1 MTEPKTFSVSSVYQQ
16 LEQALREREVI
27 LETAGVGIVF
37 VKQRRI
43 FRCNQRYAEI
53 FGQASAL
60 AMQGFSSI
68 ELYPDEPAFK
78 QLGAEAYPVLAS
90 GQRFK
95 TERLMKRRDGE
106 LFWCSLT
113 GRLINPANAAEGSIW
128 IVDDISEQKIA
139 EAELL
144 SVTSGQRLILDHAM
158 VGIVFLRERQVTQ
171 CNRSFEELLG
181 YAPGELDGSSSRQWY
196 LSDEAWE
203 SAGLQCYAPF
213 KAGKAFQGELL
224 LRKKD
229 GSPIFC
235 EVRSKAIDQ
244 NNLALGSIWITMDIS
259 ARKNAEA
266 ALVQA
271 KQQLEQMVEQ
281 RTQQLKTSVQ
291 ALEQKVKEQQASE
304 ARIQQLAHFDA
315 LTGLPNRVLLN
326 DRSNQAIDIAKRNGD
341 TLALLFLDLDHF
353 KNVNDS
359 LGHRFGDELLKEL
372 ARRLKSAV
380 REQDT
385 VSRLGGDEFI
395 LVLPGTNADGAAHVA
410 NKVMELAAQ
419 SFQIEQHEIT
429 VTPSVGVALY
439 PFDGL
444 DFDALCR
451 CADIAMYRAKQDGRN
466 TYRFFTAE
474 MQAES
479 DRTLLLENAL
489 RRALERD
496 QLTLHYQ
503 PQICM
508 SSGRVI
514 GAEALLRWWHPDLG
528 CVSPAEFIPVAEASG
543 LILQIGE
550 WVMRTACRQ
559 LKAWMLDGIGG
570 MGEITMAVNLSS
582 VQFRHADL
590 PALVSRILEE
600 SQLAPALLEL
610 ELTEGVAMNDPHGAI
625 AVMNDLH
632 DRGIRMSIDDFG
644 TGYSSLSYLKKFRV
658 YKLKIDQQFVRDLSD
673 DPEDRAI
680 VSAIISMAKSLGLQT
695 IAEGVESQGQLDFLR
710 EQGCNEVQG
719 YFFAKP
725 MPAEGF
731 SRFVLERDEPT
742 KQFMQSI

>member
-1 MTEPKTFSVSSVYQQ
+1 MTEPKAFSVPSIYQQ

-43 FRCNQRYAEI
+43 LRCNQRYAEI

-60 AMQGFSSI
+60 GMQGFSSI
-68 ELYPDEPAFK
+68 DLYPDEAAFK

-95 TERLMKRRDGE
+95 TERLMKRLGGE

-113 GRLINPANAAEGSIW
+113 GRLINPLDASEGSIW
-128 IVDDISEQKIA
+128 IVDDISEQKVT
-139 EAELL
+139 EAKLL
-144 SVTSGQRLILDHAM
+144 SITAGQRLILDHAM

-181 YAPGELDGSSSRQWY
+181 YAPGELDGCSSRKWY
-196 LSDEAWE
+196 MSDADWEA
-203 SAGLQCYAPF
+203 AGQQCYAPF
-213 KAGKAFQGELL
+213 KAGQAFQGELL
-224 LRKKD
+224 MCKKD
-229 GSPIFC
+229 GSPIYC
-235 EVRSKAIDQ
+235 EVRSKAVDS

-259 ARKNAEA
+259 ARRDAET

-271 KQQLEQMVEQ
+271 KQQLEQMVAQ
-281 RTQQLKTSVQ
+281 RTQQLKASVK
-291 ALEQKVKEQQASE
+291 ALEQKVLEQQASE
-304 ARIQQLAHFDA
+304 ARIQQLAHFDT
-315 LTGLPNRVLLN
+315 LTGLPNRALLN
-326 DRSNQAIDIAKRNGD
+326 DRSNQAIDIAKRHGE

-395 LVLPGTNADGAAHVA
+395 LVLPGADAAGAAHVA
-410 NKVMELAAQ
+410 AKVMELAAQ
-419 SFQIEQHEIT
+419 AFQIEQHEIT

-439 PFDGL
+439 PLDGL

-451 CADIAMYRAKQDGRN
+451 CADVAMYRAKQDGRN

-489 RRALERD
+489 RRALERE

-508 SSGRVI
+508 ASGRVI
-514 GAEALLRWWHPDLG
+514 GAEALLRWQHPELG
-528 CVSPAEFIPVAEASG
+528 AISPAEFIPIAEASG

-559 LKAWMLDGIGG
+559 LKSWMLED
-570 MGEITMAVNLSS
+570 MGQLSMAVNLSS

-590 PALVSRILEE
+590 PALISRILDE
-600 SQLAPALLEL
+600 SQLEPALLEL
-610 ELTEGVAMNDPHGAI
+610 ELTEGVAMNNPLGAI
-625 AVMNDLH
+625 DVMNDLH
-632 DRGIRMSIDDFG
+632 DRGVRMSIDDFG

-658 YKLKIDQQFVRDLSD
+658 YKLKIDQQFVRDLND

-695 IAEGVESQGQLDFLR
+695 IAEGVETQGQLDFLR
-710 EQGCNEVQG
+710 GQGCNEVQG

-725 MPAEGF
+725 MPSEDF
-731 SRFVLERDEPT
+731 HRFVLARDGSASG
-742 KQFMQSI
+742 FMPNI

>member
-1 MTEPKTFSVSSVYQQ
+1 MTELKSFSVSSLYQQ
-16 LEQALREREVI
+16 LEQALRERDVI

-37 VKQRRI
+37 VKQRQVL
-43 FRCNQRYAEI
+43 RCNQRYAEI
-53 FGQASAL
+53 FGQARAQD
-60 AMQGFSSI
+60 MQGFSSV
-68 ELYPDEPAFK
+68 ELYPDAAAFK
-78 QLGAEAYPVLAS
+78 QLGAEAYPVLAT

-95 TERLMKRRDGE
+95 TERLMKRLGGE

-113 GRLINPANAAEGSIW
+113 GRLINPLDASAGSIW
-128 IVDDISEQKIA
+128 IVDDISEQKVA
-139 EAELL
+139 QAELL
-144 SVTSGQRLILDHAM
+144 SVTTGQRLILDHAM

-181 YAPGELDGSSSRQWY
+181 YAPGELDGCSSRKWY
-196 LSDEAWE
+196 MSDADWEA
-203 SAGLQCYAPF
+203 AGQQCYAPF
-213 KAGKAFQGELL
+213 KAGQAFQGELL
-224 LRKKD
+224 MCKKD
-229 GSPIFC
+229 GSPIYC
-235 EVRSKAIDQ
+235 EVRSKAVDS
-244 NNLALGSIWITMDIS
+244 NDLALGSIWITMDIS
-259 ARKNAEA
+259 ARRDAEA

-271 KQQLEQMVEQ
+271 KQQLEQMVAQ
-281 RTQQLKTSVQ
+281 RTQQLKASVK
-291 ALEQKVKEQQASE
+291 ALEQKVLEQQASE
-304 ARIQQLAHFDA
+304 ARIQQLAHFDT
-315 LTGLPNRVLLN
+315 LTGLPNRALLN
-326 DRSNQAIDIAKRNGD
+326 DRSNQALDIARRHGG

-372 ARRLKSAV
+372 ARRLKSVV

-395 LVLPGTNADGAAHVA
+395 LVLPGADAAGAAHVA
-410 NKVMELAAQ
+410 AKVMEQACQ
-419 SFQIEQHEIT
+419 VFQIEQHEIT

-439 PFDGL
+439 PLDGA

-451 CADIAMYRAKQDGRN
+451 CADVAMYRAKQDGRN

-489 RRALERD
+489 RRALERE

-514 GAEALLRWWHPDLG
+514 GAEALLRWQHPDLG
-528 CVSPAEFIPVAEASG
+528 AISPAEFIPIAEASG

-559 LKAWMLDGIGG
+559 LKDWANAGLGPLS
-570 MGEITMAVNLSS
+570 MAVNLSS

-590 PALVSRILEE
+590 PALVSRILDECD
-600 SQLAPALLEL
+600 LPPALLEL
-610 ELTEGVAMNDPHGAI
+610 ELTEGVAMNDPLGAI

-632 DRGIRMSIDDFG
+632 DRGVRMSIDDFG

-673 DPEDRAI
+673 DSEDRAI

-695 IAEGVESQGQLDFLR
+695 IAEGVETQGQLDFLR
-710 EQGCNEVQG
+710 ALGCHEVQG
-719 YFFAKP
+719 YLFAKP
-725 MPAEGF
+725 MPAEAF
-731 SRFVLERDEPT
+731 ARFVRER
-742 KQFMQSI
+742 

>member
-1 MTEPKTFSVSSVYQQ
+1 MAEPKPYSVSSVYQQ
-16 LEQALREREVI
+16 LEQALRERDVI

-37 VKQRRI
+37 VKQRQV

-53 FGQASAL
+53 FGHAL
-60 AMQGFSSI
+60 AQDMQGFSSV
-68 ELYPDEPAFK
+68 ELYPDEAAFK
-78 QLGAEAYPVLAS
+78 QLGAEAYPVLAT
-90 GQRFK
+90 GQRYK
-95 TERLMKRRDGE
+95 TERLMKRQGGQ

-113 GRLINPANAAEGSIW
+113 GRLINPLDASEGSIW
-128 IVDDISEQKIA
+128 IVDDISEQKMA

-144 SVTSGQRLILDHAM
+144 SITTGQRLILDHAM
-158 VGIVFLRERQVTQ
+158 VGIVFLRERLVTQ
-171 CNRSFEELLG
+171 CNRSFEELFG
-181 YAPGELDGSSSRQWY
+181 YAPGELNGSSSRQWY
-196 LSDEAWE
+196 LTDEAWE
-203 SAGLQCYAPF
+203 AAGQQCYAPF
-213 KAGKAFQGELL
+213 RAGQAFQGELL

-229 GSPIFC
+229 GTPIFC
-235 EVRSKAIDQ
+235 EVRSKAVDP

-271 KQQLEQMVEQ
+271 KQQLEEMVAQ
-281 RTQQLKTSVQ
+281 RTQQLKASVQ
-291 ALEQKVKEQQASE
+291 ALEQKVLEQQASE
-304 ARIQQLAHFDA
+304 ARIQQLAHFDS
-315 LTGLPNRVLLN
+315 LTGLPNRMLLN
-326 DRSNQAIDIAKRNGD
+326 DRSNQAIDIAKREGACV
-341 TLALLFLDLDHF
+341 ALLFLDLDHF

-395 LVLPGTNADGAAHVA
+395 LVLPGTDAAGAAHVA
-410 NKVMELAAQ
+410 AKVMELATQ
-419 SFQIEQHEIT
+419 VFQIEQHEIT

-451 CADIAMYRAKQDGRN
+451 SADVAMYRAKQEGRN
-466 TYRFFTAE
+466 GFRFFTAA

-479 DRTLLLENAL
+479 ARMLLLENAL
-489 RRALERD
+489 RRARERD

-508 SSGRVI
+508 VSGRVI
-514 GAEALLRWWHPDLG
+514 GVEALLRWQHPTLG
-528 CVSPAEFIPVAEASG
+528 PISPAEFIPIAEATG

-550 WVMRTACRQ
+550 WVLRTACRQ
-559 LKAWMLDGIGG
+559 LKTWMHAGV
-570 MGEITMAVNLSS
+570 GEIIMAVNLSS
-582 VQFRHADL
+582 VQFKNANL
-590 PALVSRILEE
+590 PALISRILDDC
-600 SQLAPALLEL
+600 QLAPALLEL
-610 ELTEGVAMNDPHGAI
+610 ELTEGVAMDNPLGAI

-658 YKLKIDQQFVRDLSD
+658 YKLKIDQHFVRDLSD

-680 VSAIISMAKSLGLQT
+680 VSAIIGMAKSLGLQT
-695 IAEGVESQGQLDFLR
+695 IAEGVETQGQLDFLR
-710 EQGCNEVQG
+710 AQGCNEVQG

-725 MPAEGF
+725 MPAEEF
-731 SRFVLERDEPT
+731 ERFVLERDGPA
-742 KQFMQSI
+742 SLSS

>member
-1 MTEPKTFSVSSVYQQ
+1 MTEPQSFSVSSVYQQ
-16 LEQALREREVI
+16 LEQALRERDVI

-37 VKQRRI
+37 VKQRRVN
-43 FRCNQRYAEI
+43 RCNQRYAEI
-53 FGQASAL
+53 FGHARAQDML
-60 AMQGFSSI
+60 GFSSV
-68 ELYPDEPAFK
+68 ELYPDEAAFK
-78 QLGAEAYPVLAS
+78 QLGAQAYPVLAT

-95 TERLMKRRDGE
+95 TERLMKRLGGE
-106 LFWCSLT
+106 QFWCSLT
-113 GRLINPANAAEGSIW
+113 GRLVNPADAKEGSIW
-128 IVDDISEQKIA
+128 IVDDISEQKAA

-144 SVTSGQRLILDHAM
+144 SITTGQRLILDHAM
-158 VGIVFLRERQVTQ
+158 VGIVFLRDRQVTQ

-181 YAPGELDGSSSRQWY
+181 YASGELDGGSSRQWY
-196 LSDEAWE
+196 LSDADWEA
-203 SAGLQCYAPF
+203 AGQQCYAPF
-213 KAGKAFQGELL
+213 AAGHAFQGEMM

-235 EVRSKAIDQ
+235 EVRSKAVDPS
-244 NNLALGSIWITMDIS
+244 NLALGSIWITMDIS
-259 ARKNAEA
+259 ARKDAEA

-271 KQQLEQMVEQ
+271 KQQLEQMVAQ
-281 RTQQLKTSVQ
+281 RTQELNASVK
-291 ALEQKVKEQQASE
+291 ALEQKVLEQQASE
-304 ARIQQLAHFDA
+304 ARIQQLAHFDT
-315 LTGLPNRVLLN
+315 LTGLPNRALLN
-326 DRSNQAIDIAKRNGD
+326 ERSNQAIDIAKRHSS

-395 LVLPGTNADGAAHVA
+395 LVLPGADAAGAAHVA
-410 NKVMELAAQ
+410 AKVMDLACQ
-419 SFQIEQHEIT
+419 VFQIEQHEIT
-429 VTPSVGVALY
+429 VTPSIGVALY
-439 PFDGL
+439 PLDGL

-451 CADIAMYRAKQDGRN
+451 CADVAMYRAKQDGRN

-479 DRTLLLENAL
+479 ARILLLENAL

-496 QLTLHYQ
+496 QLKLHYQ

-508 SSGRVI
+508 TSGRVI
-514 GAEALLRWWHPDLG
+514 GTEALLRWHHPDLG
-528 CVSPAEFIPVAEASG
+528 AISPAEFIPIAEASG

-550 WVMRTACRQ
+550 WVLRTACLQ
-559 LKAWMLDGIGG
+559 LKDWMTQGLPPI
-570 MGEITMAVNLSS
+570 IMAVNLSS
-582 VQFRHADL
+582 VQFRRADL
-590 PALVSRILEE
+590 PSLVSRILDEC
-600 SQLAPALLEL
+600 QLAPALLEL
-610 ELTEGVAMNDPHGAI
+610 ELTEGVAMNDPLGAI

-695 IAEGVESQGQLDFLR
+695 IAEGVETQGQLDFLR

-719 YFFAKP
+719 YLFAKP
-725 MPAEGF
+725 MPAEEFGP
-731 SRFVLERDEPT
+731 FVQART
-742 KQFMQSI
+742 R

>member
-1 MTEPKTFSVSSVYQQ
+1 MTEPKSFSVASVYQQ
-16 LEQALREREVI
+16 LEQALRERDVI

-37 VKQRRI
+37 VKQRLVL
-43 FRCNQRYAEI
+43 RCNQRYAEI
-53 FGQASAL
+53 FGQARAQD
-60 AMQGFSSI
+60 MQGFSSI
-68 ELYPDEPAFK
+68 ELYPDEAAFK
-78 QLGAEAYPVLAS
+78 QLGAEAYPVLAT

-95 TERLMKRRDGE
+95 TERLMKRLGGA

-113 GRLINPANAAEGSIW
+113 GRLINPADASAGSIW
-128 IVDDISEQKIA
+128 IVDDISEQKAA

-144 SVTSGQRLILDHAM
+144 SITSGQRLILDHAM
-158 VGIVFLRERQVTQ
+158 VGIVFLRDRQVTQ

-181 YAPGELDGSSSRQWY
+181 YAPGELDGGSSRQWY
-196 LSDEAWE
+196 LSDADWEA
-203 SAGLQCYAPF
+203 AGQRCYAPF
-213 KAGKAFQGELL
+213 AAGQAFQGEMM

-235 EVRSKAIDQ
+235 EVRSKAVDG

-259 ARKNAEA
+259 ARKDAEA

-271 KQQLEQMVEQ
+271 KLQLEQMVAQ
-281 RTQQLKTSVQ
+281 RTQELKASVK
-291 ALEQKVKEQQASE
+291 ALEQKVLEQQASE
-304 ARIQQLAHFDA
+304 ARIQQLAHFDT
-315 LTGLPNRVLLN
+315 LTGLPNRALLN
-326 DRSNQAIDIAKRNGD
+326 DRSNQAIDIAKRHAG

-372 ARRLKSAV
+372 ARRLKTAV

-395 LVLPGTNADGAAHVA
+395 LVLPGADAAGAAHVA
-410 NKVMELAAQ
+410 AKVMELATQ
-419 SFQIEQHEIT
+419 VFQIEQHEIT

-439 PFDGL
+439 PLDGL

-451 CADIAMYRAKQDGRN
+451 CADVAMYRAKQDGRN
-466 TYRFFTAE
+466 TFRFFTAQ

-479 DRTLLLENAL
+479 ARILLLENAL
-489 RRALERD
+489 RRALERG
-496 QLTLHYQ
+496 QLSLHYQ
-503 PQICM
+503 PQICLA
-508 SSGRVI
+508 SGRVI
-514 GAEALLRWWHPDLG
+514 GAEALLRWQHPDLG
-528 CVSPAEFIPVAEASG
+528 AVSPAEFIPIAEASG

-550 WVMRTACRQ
+550 WVMRTASCQ
-559 LKAWMLDGIGG
+559 LKAWHALGLNQI
-570 MGEITMAVNLSS
+570 IMAVNLSS

-590 PALVSRILEE
+590 PALISRILDECE
-600 SQLAPALLEL
+600 LAPELLEL
-610 ELTEGVAMNDPHGAI
+610 ELTEGVAMNNPLGAI
-625 AVMNDLH
+625 AVMNALH

-695 IAEGVESQGQLDFLR
+695 IAEGVETQGQLEFLR
-710 EQGCNEVQG
+710 AQGCNEVQG
-719 YFFAKP
+719 YLFAKP
-725 MPAEGF
+725 MPAEQFG
-731 SRFVLERDEPT
+731 RFVLEREASEGRERRA
-742 KQFMQSI
+742 MQ

>member
-1 MTEPKTFSVSSVYQQ
+1 MTEPQSFSVSSVYQQ
-16 LEQALREREVI
+16 LEQALRERDVI

-37 VKQRRI
+37 VKQRRVN
-43 FRCNQRYAEI
+43 RCNQRYAEI
-53 FGQASAL
+53 FGHARAQDML
-60 AMQGFSSI
+60 GFSSV
-68 ELYPDEPAFK
+68 ELYPDEAAFK
-78 QLGAEAYPVLAS
+78 LLGAQAYPVLAT

-95 TERLMKRRDGE
+95 TERLMKRLGGE
-106 LFWCSLT
+106 QFWCSLT
-113 GRLINPANAAEGSIW
+113 GRLVNPADAKEGSIW
-128 IVDDISEQKIA
+128 IVDDISEQKAA

-144 SVTSGQRLILDHAM
+144 SITTGQRLILDHAM
-158 VGIVFLRERQVTQ
+158 VGIVFLRDRQVTQ

-181 YAPGELDGSSSRQWY
+181 YAPGELDGGSSRQWY
-196 LSDEAWE
+196 LSDADWEA
-203 SAGLQCYAPF
+203 AGQQCYAPF
-213 KAGKAFQGELL
+213 AAGHAFQGEMM

-235 EVRSKAIDQ
+235 EVRSKAVDPS
-244 NNLALGSIWITMDIS
+244 NLALGSIWITMDIS
-259 ARKNAEA
+259 ARKDAEA

-271 KQQLEQMVEQ
+271 KQQLEQMVAQ
-281 RTQQLKTSVQ
+281 RTQELNASVK
-291 ALEQKVKEQQASE
+291 ALEQKVLEQQAAE
-304 ARIQQLAHFDA
+304 ARIQQLAHFDT
-315 LTGLPNRVLLN
+315 LTGLPNRALLN
-326 DRSNQAIDIAKRNGD
+326 ERSNQAIDIAKRHSS

-395 LVLPGTNADGAAHVA
+395 LVLPGADAAGAAHVA
-410 NKVMELAAQ
+410 AKVMDLACQ
-419 SFQIEQHEIT
+419 VFQIEQHEIT
-429 VTPSVGVALY
+429 VTPSIGVALY
-439 PFDGL
+439 PLDGL

-451 CADIAMYRAKQDGRN
+451 CADVAMYRAKQDGRN

-479 DRTLLLENAL
+479 ARILLLENAL

-496 QLTLHYQ
+496 QLKLHYQ

-508 SSGRVI
+508 TSGRVI
-514 GAEALLRWWHPDLG
+514 GTEALLRWHHPDLG
-528 CVSPAEFIPVAEASG
+528 TISPAEFIPIAEASG

-550 WVMRTACRQ
+550 WVLRTACLQ
-559 LKAWMLDGIGG
+559 LKDWMMQGLAPI
-570 MGEITMAVNLSS
+570 IMAVNLSS
-582 VQFRHADL
+582 VQFRRADL
-590 PALVSRILEE
+590 PSLVSRILDEC
-600 SQLAPALLEL
+600 QLAPALLEL
-610 ELTEGVAMNDPHGAI
+610 ELTEGVAMNDPLGAI

-695 IAEGVESQGQLDFLR
+695 IAEGVETQGQLDFLR

-719 YFFAKP
+719 YLFAKP
-725 MPAEGF
+725 MPAEEFGP
-731 SRFVLERDEPT
+731 FVQART
-742 KQFMQSI
+742 R

>member
-1 MTEPKTFSVSSVYQQ
+1 MTEPQAFSVSSVYQQ
-16 LEQALREREVI
+16 LEQALRERDVI
-27 LETAGVGIVF
+27 FETAGVGIVF
-37 VKQRRI
+37 VKQRQVN
-43 FRCNQRYAEI
+43 RCNQRYAEI
-53 FGQASAL
+53 FGHARAQD
-60 AMQGFSSI
+60 MQGFSSV
-68 ELYPDEPAFK
+68 ELYPDEAAFK
-78 QLGAEAYPVLAS
+78 QLGAEAYPVLAT

-95 TERLMKRRDGE
+95 TERLMKRLGGE
-106 LFWCSLT
+106 QFWCSLT
-113 GRLINPANAAEGSIW
+113 GRLVNPLDASEGSIW
-128 IVDDISEQKIA
+128 IVDDISEQKAA

-144 SVTSGQRLILDHAM
+144 SITTGQRLILDHAM

-181 YAPGELDGSSSRQWY
+181 YGPGELNGGCSRQWY
-196 LSDEAWE
+196 LSDADWEA
-203 SAGLQCYAPF
+203 AGEKCYAPF
-213 KAGKAFQGELL
+213 AAGQAFQGELM

-229 GSPIFC
+229 GSSIYC
-235 EVRSKAIDQ
+235 EVRSKAVDSS
-244 NNLALGSIWITMDIS
+244 NLALGSIWITMDIS
-259 ARKNAEA
+259 ARKDAEA

-271 KQQLEQMVEQ
+271 KQQLEQMVTQ
-281 RTQQLKTSVQ
+281 RTQQLHASVK
-291 ALEQKVKEQQASE
+291 ALEQKVLEQQASE
-304 ARIQQLAHFDA
+304 ARIQQLAHFDP
-315 LTGLPNRVLLN
+315 LTGLPNRALLT
-326 DRSNQAIDIAKRNGD
+326 DRSNQAIDIAKRQGD

-372 ARRLKSAV
+372 ARRLKLAV

-395 LVLPGTNADGAAHVA
+395 LVLPGADAAGAAHVA
-410 NKVMELAAQ
+410 AKVMELACQ
-419 SFQIEQHEIT
+419 VFLIEQHEIT

-439 PFDGL
+439 PLDGL

-466 TYRFFTAE
+466 GFRFFTAE

-479 DRTLLLENAL
+479 ARTLLLENAL
-489 RRALERD
+489 RRALERQ

-503 PQICM
+503 PQICL

-514 GAEALLRWWHPDLG
+514 GAEALLRWQHPDLG
-528 CVSPAEFIPVAEASG
+528 PVSPAEFIPIAEASG

-550 WVMRTACRQ
+550 WVMRTASQQ
-559 LKAWMLDGIGG
+559 LKAWSAQGLNQI
-570 MGEITMAVNLSS
+570 IMAVNLSS

-590 PALVSRILEE
+590 PALISRILDEFD
-600 SQLAPALLEL
+600 LPPALLEL
-610 ELTEGVAMNDPHGAI
+610 ELTEGVAMNNPLGAI

-695 IAEGVESQGQLDFLR
+695 IAEGVETQGQLDFLR
-710 EQGCNEVQG
+710 AQGCNEVQG
-719 YFFAKP
+719 YLFGQP
-725 MPAEGF
+725 MPAEEF
-731 SRFVLERDEPT
+731 VRFVRQREGAAGQTPAD
-742 KQFMQSI
+742 